1 MNRLWNV
8 LVRPILEEI
17 NAQYIVETGTDL
29 GLNTKNILE
38 YCVDNN
44 AHLTIIDPLPKFD
57 INKLKEEYDDIFEIY
72 TELSSDRLQLLKDYD
87 AIFIKGYHNHDTI
100 YNELK
105 TIEKSF
111 KTNKFPII
119 FLCGPKTEITPS
131 SDRSTQLDISTDPN
145 NIIDED
151 NMNGIIEAA
160 DDFIKES
167 SLNLSF
173 RYINAS
179 NGLGIIY
186 VTDKELD
193 NTVEKIIESPDLID
207 ILEKERIELKII
219 ANNLTVQ
226 NNDLESTLSDDT
238 AKLNHLK
245 NELNKTDNKLKET
258 ETKLDQTNTR
268 LNLVESE
275 LQETGSRLLFLN
287 KKFSRMTSND
297 ELVKELSNNV
307 DYIERDIAEMNYRN
321 NYGRSIKQ
329 RLMSRF
335 TILYLFLKGK
345 SNIKSSIIN
354 IKGYRAIK
362 KNHLFD
368 VGYYLKSNI
377 DVMEMGKDPFIHYLY
392 HGFEENRNPNPDFDG
407 DYYLQSNIDVLK
419 LKINPLIHYSLYG
432 MKEGR
437 KTKELDEYEQVGT
450 RISVTKRK
458 RLEEKYGVSV
468 IMPTY
473 NRVDIVGRAIDSVLQ
488 QTFDHLELIVIDD
501 GSTDD
506 TESLITEKYAEHIKN
521 GKIKY
526 IKQEN
531 SGVNIAR
538 NTGLANATG
547 SIIAYLDSDNYWL
560 DTYLEKMVG
569 ALVDNKCN
577 TAYAAMDVDDKYRN
591 RKFIRE
597 TKYNRNE
604 LLKGNFIDL
613 NIFVHKKF
621 LYDQLGG
628 FNESL
633 NRLVDW
639 DLILR
644 YTRLNE
650 PFFVDQVL
658 AKYFLSDDLKNISN
672 TVDLGEN
679 QSKVYK
685 LHSDER
691 VEKGIESLNIGYV
704 LWDFPAFSQTF
715 VMNELR
721 WLVENNY
728 DVKVF
733 YKIKP
738 DREAELDFEI
748 DSVQIKN
755 ATDLIRRIDEYKINM
770 LHTHFS
776 YPAGTRLTYPAAVK
790 TGTPFTLSAHAIDI
804 FHKKNDK
811 KNKIGEMGRSEYCR
825 KIFVPGKFHHDYLVE
840 RGVPAEK
847 LMSLR
852 QATKYDIYGDLSID
866 SPRFD
871 RKIKNVITIA
881 RFIEKKGI
889 DTLIKAAKIL
899 EKEDLIFR
907 IYGYGPL
914 EKDLKNLI
922 KKLDLDNVVFEGSI
936 EGNDAL
942 KKTYQEGDI
951 FALPCRRA
959 PDGDMDGVPTVI
971 FESMA
976 YGIPVITTNV
986 SSIPEFILNDYYGYV
1001 VNPDEPAALAE
1012 TIMKVKNLEKHE
1024 LHTVLKRAQN
1034 RVKEISSIEETTKT
1048 MLDIW
1053 KNYRIDIF
1061 MVTYQ
1066 RDQYKDLKTI
1076 KEIFDRIFKYTTV
1089 EFDLTI
1095 VDNNSDE
1102 EFTDFI
1108 QDYSILHPNIRLIL
1122 LNENILCGPASN
1134 IALERMGHEFAIYVC
1149 SNEGMILKPGWEYKA
1164 LNFMREHKKV
1174 AMAGTLAYSPSFYDR
1189 KTYKSQKF
1197 FENFRNKE
1205 YLDNNPNMK
1214 LKHIQGGIY
1223 ILRKEAYD
1231 QCGGFNPLLPQNY
1244 MDIEYSYYLKSN
1256 DWELAEI
1263 PEWISLTKKTLPNL
1277 NTYLDENTTAAHPLT
1292 LNELEQIE
1300 NRIYPICNI
1309 CNGRLMDD
1317 ICSDCGSDSS
1327 ERAIYR
1333 IVGKTDRIYRS
1344 LTCTLL
1350 LKNNTL
1356 HKPFKKMF
1364 DLTNKKYSTKNLD
1377 NDNEVLPDNLEE
1389 TDVLITNMTFDEDNL
1404 HILQEISKK
1413 VTHDGLLIVE
1423 LSNNELL
1430 NNSIK
1435 KLLKDNKFIM
1445 ESVEFVSNN
1454 LTDSEILVAERSS

>member
-1 MNRLWNV
+1 MNSLWNV
-8 LVRPILEEI
+8 LMRPILEKI
-17 NAQYIVETGTDL
+17 KAKYIVESGTDL
-29 GLNTKNILE
+29 GLYTRNILE
-38 YCVDNN
+38 YCINNN
-44 AHLTIIDPLPKFD
+44 AHLTVIDPLPKFD
-57 INKLKEEYDDIFEIY
+57 IDKLKEEYRDIFEIY
-72 TELSSDRLQLLKDYD
+72 TELSSDRLQLLNDYD
-87 AIFIKGYHNHDTI
+87 AIFMNGYHNHDTV

-111 KTNKFPII
+111 KTKKFPII
-119 FLCGPKTEITPS
+119 FLCGSKIS
-131 SDRSTQLDISTDPN
+131 STTKNTRVENQSEPN
-145 NIIDED
+145 TNRIAED
-151 NMNGIIEAA
+151 SMNHIIEAVN
-160 DDFIKES
+160 DFMTES
-167 SLNLSF
+167 DLNLF
-173 RYINAS
+173 FNYISAS
-179 NGLGIIY
+179 NGIGILY
-186 VTDKELD
+186 ADDKELN
-193 NTVEKIIESPDLID
+193 NTVNKLIQSSDLLD
-207 ILEKERIELKII
+207 ILENELVELEII
-219 ANNLTVQ
+219 DNELRVQ
-226 NNDLESTLSDDT
+226 STDITSTLTDNAAT
-238 AKLNHLK
+238 LKHLK
-245 NELNKTDNKLKET
+245 HQLNKSNKSLKET
-258 ETKLDQTNTR
+258 ETKLNQTNTR
-268 LNLVESE
+268 LKFVEIE
-275 LQETGSRLLFLN
+275 LKDTKRKLSFITE
-287 KKFSRMTSND
+287 KFSRMESND
-297 ELVKELSNNV
+297 EHLKELSENF
-307 DYIERDIAEMNYRN
+307 DYIERNIAEMNYRN

-335 TILYLFLKGK
+335 TILYLLLKGK
-345 SNIKSSIIN
+345 TDIKGSIIN

-368 VGYYLKSNI
+368 VGYYLKSNR

-392 HGFEENRNPNPDFDG
+392 HGFEENRNPSPDFDG
-407 DYYLQSNIDVLK
+407 DYYLQSNMDVLK

-432 MKEGR
+432 IKEGR
-437 KTKELDEYEQVGT
+437 KTKEQDEYEQVDT
-450 RISVTKRK
+450 KISIKKRK

-473 NRVDIVGRAIDSVLQ
+473 NRADIVGRAIDSVIN
-488 QTFDHLELIVIDD
+488 QTFDNLELIIIDD

-506 TESLITEKYAEHIKN
+506 TESLITEKYEEQIKN

-526 IKQEN
+526 FKQEN
-531 SGVNIAR
+531 SGVNVAR
-538 NTGLANATG
+538 NNGLSHAKG

-560 DTYLEKMVG
+560 NTYLENMVD

-577 TAYAAMDVDDKYRN
+577 TAYAAMDVDDKFRN
-591 RKFIRE
+591 RKFIRK

-628 FNESL
+628 FNDSL
-633 NRLVDW
+633 SRLVDW

-679 QSKVYK
+679 RSKVYK
-685 LHSDER
+685 IHSDER
-691 VEKGIESLNIGYV
+691 IENGIESLRIGYV

-733 YKIKP
+733 YKIKSE
-738 DREAELDFEI
+738 REAELDFEI
-748 DSVQIKN
+748 DSIQIKN
-755 ATDLIRRIDEYKINM
+755 ATDLIRNIDEYNINM
-770 LHTHFS
+770 MHTHFS

-804 FHKKNDK
+804 FHKKNDR
-811 KNKIGEMGRSEYCR
+811 KNRIGEMGSSEYCR

-840 RGVPAEK
+840 RGVPSEK

-852 QATKYDIYGDLSID
+852 QATKYDIYGDISID

-871 RKIKNVITIA
+871 RKIKNVIIIA
-881 RFIEKKGI
+881 RFVEKKGI

-899 EKEDLIFR
+899 EKEDLVFR

-914 EKDLKNLI
+914 EKDLRNLI
-922 KKLDLDNVVFEGSI
+922 KKLELDNVVFEGPI
-936 EGNDAL
+936 KGNDAL
-942 KKTYQEGDI
+942 KKTYQDGDI

-959 PDGDMDGVPTVI
+959 QDGDMDGIPTVI

-986 SSIPEFILNDYYGYV
+986 SSIPEFILNNYYGYV
-1001 VNPDEPAALAE
+1001 VNPDEPVALAE
-1012 TIMKVKNLEKHE
+1012 TIMKVKNLEKNE
-1024 LHTVLKRAQN
+1024 LHKVLRRAQN
-1034 RVKEISSIEETTKT
+1034 RVKELSSIEKTTKT
-1048 MLDIW
+1048 MMDIW

-1066 RDQYKDLKTI
+1066 RDQYKDIKTF
-1076 KEIFDRIFKYTTV
+1076 KEILDRIFKYTTI

-1095 VDNNSDE
+1095 VDNDSDE
-1102 EFTDFI
+1102 EFKDFI
-1108 QDYSILHPNIRLIL
+1108 LDYSTLHPNIRLIL
-1122 LNENILCGPASN
+1122 LSENILCGPASN
-1134 IALERMGHEFAIYVC
+1134 IALERMDHEFAIYIC

-1164 LNFMREHKKV
+1164 LNFMREHKNV
-1174 AMAGTLAYSPSFYDR
+1174 AMAGTLAYSPSFYDGE
-1189 KTYKSQKF
+1189 TYKSQKF
-1197 FENFRNKE
+1197 FEKFRNKE
-1205 YLDNNPNMK
+1205 YIDNNPNMK

-1223 ILRKEAYD
+1223 ILRKEAYN

-1256 DWELAEI
+1256 NWELAEI
-1263 PEWISLTKKTLPNL
+1263 PEWISLTKKTLPNIY
-1277 NTYLDENTTAAHPLT
+1277 TYMDENTTAAHPLT
-1292 LNELEQIE
+1292 LNELPQIE
-1300 NRIYPICNI
+1300 NHDYPVCNI
-1309 CNGRLMDD
+1309 CNGKLIDN
-1317 ICSDCGSDSS
+1317 ICSNCGSDSS

-1333 IVGKTDRIYRS
+1333 IVGKTDKTYRS

-1364 DLTNKKYSTKNLD
+1364 DLTNKKTSTMSMKGY
-1377 NDNEVLPDNLEE
+1377 NEDFIDNLEN
-1389 TDVLITNMTFDEDNL
+1389 TDVLITNMIFGDNL
-1404 HILQEISKK
+1404 DVVQKLVDSIA
-1413 VTHDGLLIVE
+1413 HDGMLIIE

-1445 ESVEFVSNN
+1445 ESVEFVLAN
-1454 LTDSEILVAERSS
+1454 LTDKEILIAERSL

>member
-1 MNRLWNV
+1 MNMLWNV
-8 LVRPILEEI
+8 LMRPILEEI

-29 GLNTKNILE
+29 GSNISNILE

-44 AHLTIIDPLPKFD
+44 AHLTAIDPLPKFD
-57 INKLKEEYDDIFEIY
+57 INKFKEEYGDIFEIY

-87 AIFIKGYHNHDTI
+87 AIFMNGYYNRKTI

-111 KTNKFPII
+111 KTKKFPII
-119 FLCGPKTEITPS
+119 FLCGPKTERTTLDKTS
-131 SDRSTQLDISTDPN
+131 QLGYRLDHN
-145 NIIDED
+145 NITNED
-151 NMNGIIEAA
+151 CMSGIIEAA
-160 DDFIKES
+160 DDFLNES
-167 SLNLSF
+167 DLELSF

-179 NGLGIIY
+179 NGLGILY
-186 VTDKELD
+186 SNDQEVDKIVKKIIGSSDLLDILENERVELEIINNELKFQNNDMKSILSD
-193 NTVEKIIESPDLID
+193 NTV
-207 ILEKERIELKII
+207 
-219 ANNLTVQ
+219 T
-226 NNDLESTLSDDT
+226 
-238 AKLNHLK
+238 LNHLK
-245 NELNKTDNKLKET
+245 NGLNQTNNKLKET
-258 ETKLDQTNTR
+258 ETRLDKTNTR
-268 LNLVESE
+268 INLVGSE
-275 LQETGSRLLFLN
+275 LQETGSRLEFLD
-287 KKFSRMTSND
+287 KKFSRMDGNY
-297 ELVKELSNNV
+297 ELVNELSKNL
-307 DYIERDIAEMNYRN
+307 DHIERNVAEMNYRN

-335 TILYLFLKGK
+335 TILYLLFKGK
-345 SNIKSSIIN
+345 TDIKSSIIN

-368 VGYYLKSNI
+368 LGYYLKNNR
-377 DVMEMGKDPFIHYLY
+377 DVMETGKDPFIHYLY
-392 HGFEENRNPNPDFDG
+392 HGFEENRNPSPDFDG
-407 DYYLQSNIDVLK
+407 DYYLQSNMDVLR

-432 MKEGR
+432 IKEGR
-437 KTKELDEYEQVGT
+437 KTKELERYEKDGT
-450 RISVTKRK
+450 KISTKKRK
-458 RLEEKYGVSV
+458 RLEETYGVSV
-468 IMPTY
+468 VMPTY
-473 NRVDIVGRAIDSVLQ
+473 NRVSIVGRAIDSVLK
-488 QTFDHLELIVIDD
+488 QTYDNLELIVIDD

-506 TESLITEKYAEHIKN
+506 TESLISEKYDEYIKN

-538 NTGLANATG
+538 NNGLANATG
-547 SIIAYLDSDNYWL
+547 NIIAYLDSDNYWL
-560 DTYLEKMVG
+560 DTYLEKMVD

-628 FNESL
+628 FNETL

-658 AKYFLSDDLKNISN
+658 AKYFLSEDLKNISN

-679 QSKVYK
+679 RSKVYK

-691 VEKGIESLNIGYV
+691 IENGIESLKIGYV

-728 DVKVF
+728 EVMVF

-738 DREAELDFEI
+738 DREAKLDFEI

-755 ATDLIRRIDEYKINM
+755 ATDLIRKIDEYNINM

-811 KNKIGEMGRSEYCR
+811 KNKIGEMGRSENCR

-871 RKIKNVITIA
+871 REIKNVITIA

-922 KKLDLDNVVFEGSI
+922 KKLELNNVVFEGSI
-936 EGNDAL
+936 EGNEAL
-942 KKTYQEGDI
+942 KNTYQEGDI

-1001 VNPDEPAALAE
+1001 VNPDEPEALAE
-1012 TIMKVKNLEKHE
+1012 TIMKVKNLERNE

-1076 KEIFDRIFKYTTV
+1076 KEILDRIFKYTTV

-1102 EFTDFI
+1102 EFRDFI

-1174 AMAGTLAYSPSFYDR
+1174 ALAGTLAYSPSFYDG

-1205 YLDNNPNMK
+1205 YIDNNPNMK

-1256 DWELAEI
+1256 KWELAEI

-1292 LNELEQIE
+1292 LNELEETE

-1309 CNGRLMDD
+1309 CNGRLIDD

-1333 IVGKTDRIYRS
+1333 IIGKTDITYRS

-1364 DLTNKKYSTKNLD
+1364 DLKNKKYSTKNLD
-1377 NDNEVLPDNLEE
+1377 SDIEGLHNKLEE
-1389 TDVLITNMTFDEDNL
+1389 TDVLITNMIFNEDNL
-1404 HILQEISKK
+1404 HILEEIANSL
-1413 VTHDGLLIVE
+1413 THDGVLIVE
-1423 LSNNELL
+1423 LTNNESL

-1445 ESVEFVSNN
+1445 ESVEFVSAN
-1454 LTDSEILVAERSS
+1454 LTDKEILIAERSS